1 VVVYR
6 QRDADQF
13 FIDQNR
19 LGLSGSAHVFGQ
31 PMIARLR
38 VLGAILLVA
47 IVTPFLALAQLVAM
61 KTGWMSDAIFP
72 PLWHKAVLKA
82 LGVRVRVVGA
92 MSARRPLLLA
102 SNHISWADILVI
114 GSLVD
119 VRFIARADLAGWP
132 IMGFLSKLQHTVFVE
147 RERKR
152 KTGAQASEIA
162 VDLAAG
168 HAMVLFPEGTTA
180 DGNFILPFKSS
191 LFGAA
196 QLAIDEHTADSV
208 FIQPLAIAYT
218 RVNGIPLGR
227 KHRARFSW
235 AGGEGLWP
243 SLRRFL
249 HERAVDVELRF
260 GEAVDFNAA
269 SKRKDV
275 ARVVEASVRAMFAD
289 ALAGRAPE
297 QSR

>member
-1 VVVYR
+1 
-6 QRDADQF
+6 
-13 FIDQNR
+13 
-19 LGLSGSAHVFGQ
+19 
-31 PMIARLR
+31 MIARLR
-38 VLGAILLVA
+38 VFGAILFVA
-47 IVTPFLALAQLVAM
+47 LVTPPLALAQVIAL
-61 KTGWMSDAIFP
+61 KTGWFSDTIFP

-82 LGVRVRVVGA
+82 LGVRVRVVGE
-92 MSARRPLLLA
+92 MSRQRPLLLA
-102 SNHISWADILVI
+102 ANHISWADILVI

-132 IMGFLSKLQHTVFVE
+132 IMGFLSKLQHTVFIE

-152 KTGAQASEIA
+152 KSGAQASEIA
-162 VDLAAG
+162 IDMAAG

-196 QLAIDEHTADSV
+196 QVAIDEHTADRV
-208 FIQPLAIAYT
+208 FIQPLAVAYT
-218 RVNGIPLGR
+218 RVNGLPMGR

-249 HERAVDVELRF
+249 QERAVDVELRF
-260 GEAVDFNAA
+260 GAPVEFNAA

-275 ARVVEASVRAMFAD
+275 ARVVEASVRGMFAD
-289 ALAGRAPE
+289 ALSGR
-297 QSR
+297 Q

>member
-1 VVVYR
+1 
-6 QRDADQF
+6 
-13 FIDQNR
+13 
-19 LGLSGSAHVFGQ
+19 
-31 PMIARLR
+31 MIARLR
-38 VLGAILLVA
+38 LLGAILFVA
-47 IVTPFLALAQLVAM
+47 LVTPFLALAQVVAL
-61 KTGWMSDAIFP
+61 KTGWFADTILP
-72 PLWHKAVLKA
+72 PLWHKSVLKA
-82 LGVRVRVVGA
+82 LGVRVRVVGD
-92 MSARRPLLLA
+92 MSNQRPLLLA

-114 GSLVD
+114 GSLFD
-119 VRFIARADLAGWP
+119 VRFIAKADMADWP

-152 KTGAQASEIA
+152 KSSAQASEIA
-162 VDLAAG
+162 VDMAAG

-196 QLAIDEHTADSV
+196 QMTIDEHTAEKV
-208 FIQPLAIAYT
+208 FIQPLALAYT
-218 RVNGIPLGR
+218 RVNGLPMGR

-249 HERAVDVELRF
+249 LERAVDVELRF
-260 GEAVDFNAA
+260 GEPVEFNAT

-275 ARVVEASVRAMFAD
+275 ARIVEASVRGMFAD
-289 ALAGRAPE
+289 ALAGR
-297 QSR
+297 Q

>member
-1 VVVYR
+1 
-6 QRDADQF
+6 
-13 FIDQNR
+13 
-19 LGLSGSAHVFGQ
+19 
-31 PMIARLR
+31 MIARLR
-38 VLGAILLVA
+38 IFGAILFVA
-47 IVTPFLALAQLVAM
+47 VVTPFLALAQLVAL
-61 KTGWMSDAIFP
+61 KTGWFSDTIFP
-72 PLWHKAVLKA
+72 PLWHNSVLKA

-92 MSARRPLLLA
+92 MSSQRPLLLA

-114 GSLVD
+114 GSRFD
-119 VRFIARADLAGWP
+119 VRFIAKSEMSAWP

-147 RERKR
+147 RDRKR
-152 KTGAQASEIA
+152 KSGAQASEIA
-162 VDLAAG
+162 VDMAAG

-180 DGNFILPFKSS
+180 DGNFVLPFKSS

-196 QLAIDEHTADSV
+196 QVAIDEHTAEKV
-208 FIQPLAIAYT
+208 FIQPLALAYT
-218 RVNGIPLGR
+218 RVNGLPMGR

-260 GEAVDFNAA
+260 GEPVEFDAT

-275 ARVVEASVRAMFAD
+275 ARVVEASVRGMFAESLSGRSPAPS
-289 ALAGRAPE
+289 AL
-297 QSR
+297 QSPSKMV